1 MIKKIDLALSFR
13 NKAEEIADSNNYTI
27 VLEGREFEPSLTQ
40 TYITEHVLF
49 GDDNKIGMEDSSND
63 FQIGI
68 YQLTVNVPR
77 NKSNLFALDIVDTFK
92 LGFARGTELTENGQM
107 ARVMES
113 SVSALDYNPTHL
125 MYAISIKY
133 SVIH

>member
-1 MIKKIDLALSFR
+1 MIKKADLASALR
-13 NKAEEIADSNNYTI
+13 NNAQAIANANSYNLI
-27 VLEGREFEPSLTQ
+27 VDGREYKPSSTEEY
-40 TYITEHVLF
+40 TTEHTLF
-49 GDDNKIGMEDSSND
+49 GDDNKIGMEDGSND

-77 NKSNLFALDIVDTFK
+77 NKSNLRALDIVDTFT
-92 LGFARGTELTENGQM
+92 LGFVRGTELTVNGQM
-107 ARVMES
+107 VRMMES
-113 SVSALDYNPTHL
+113 SVTALNYNQTHL